1 MNALCDASEY
11 EVTGATAAAL
21 AHYEESAHQLR
32 CLVGDP
38 LATIDRALAAAPD
51 EVLVDA

>member
-21 AHYEESAHQLR
+21 AQPAPVGHPISYATSVGQPRLPLR
-32 CLVGDP
+32 LPV
-38 LATIDRALAAAPD
+38 
-51 EVLVDA
+51 